1 MKKQIKTI
9 EYNIISQLSE
19 STFNL
24 KVTFLDDGMKIIVKG
39 TWYEY
44 ELKTKRNIKFIKSIL
59 NEIDALQIE
68 NWQQHYDFCFD
79 SNFFITDLP
88 SWKLKITYINKEELN
103 IDGYGAYPK
112 NWNKFE
118 KIIQKLMPI
127 NSINKYMI

>member
-24 KVTFLDDGMKIIVKG
+24 KVNFLDDGMKIIVKG

-68 NWQQHYDFCFD
+68 NW
-79 SNFFITDLP
+79 
-88 SWKLKITYINKEELN
+88 
-103 IDGYGAYPK
+103 
-112 NWNKFE
+112 
-118 KIIQKLMPI
+118 
-127 NSINKYMI
+127 